1 MNVLGKLTFLKHPL
15 TNCFFWNHLILERE
29 VEKYM
34 ERKISQQVTGY
45 RTQDGAGVSLVRVLG
60 TRTVQQYDPILLLDS
75 FDSTNP
81 DDYTAGFPM
90 HPHRGIETI
99 SYVYRGYMT
108 HKDSLGNEDT
118 IGEGEVQWMTAG
130 SGILHEEKLPA
141 SERLLGVQ
149 LWLNL
154 PAKDKMVPPAYHS
167 IKNSEIEEIELE
179 NGKLRLLAGEFEGR
193 KGYISKY
200 LPLDYYDLHLNPKA
214 SIVLNTERERSVMMF
229 TLLGE
234 AFISGELVKEKT
246 AVKLTSG
253 DYVELKAAHDN
264 AQVLFISS
272 TLLNEPVAWGGPIVM
287 NTKEELNKAFD
298 EFEKGTFLQNKI
310 SY

>member
-1 MNVLGKLTFLKHPL
+1 
-15 TNCFFWNHLILERE
+15 
-29 VEKYM
+29 M
-34 ERKISQQVTGY
+34 ERKIRQKVRGY
-45 RTQDGAGVSLVRVLG
+45 RTQDGAGVNLVRVLG
-60 TRTVQQYDPILLLDS
+60 SRTVFEYDPILMLDS

-99 SYVYRGYMT
+99 SYVYRGFMT

-118 IGEGEVQWMTAG
+118 IGNGEVQWMTAG

-167 IKNSEIEEIELE
+167 IKYSDIKEIELE
-179 NGKLRLLAGEFEGR
+179 NGKIRLLAGEYEGT
-193 KGYISKY
+193 KGYSSKY
-200 LPLDYYDLHLNPKA
+200 LPLDYYDVHLNA
-214 SIVLNTERERSVMMF
+214 DTSITINTDRDRSVTVF
-229 TLLGE
+229 TLLGD
-234 AFISGELVKEKT
+234 SYVGGELIKEKT
-246 AVKLTSG
+246 AVKLTPG
-253 DYVELKAAHDN
+253 DFVKIKATDKN
-264 AQVLFISS
+264 SQVLFISS
-272 TLLNEPVAWGGPIVM
+272 TLLGEPVAWGGPIVM
-287 NTKEELNKAFD
+287 NTTEELNKAFD
-298 EFEKGTFLQNKI
+298 ELKKGTFLQSNI